1 MKAIATLRSWVR
13 RTARRSTFERE
24 MDEELRFHLDSYA
37 DDLVRSGVPRA
48 EARRR
53 AAAEF
58 GGIEA
63 RKEDCR
69 QAIGLRLLDDLGNDL
84 RYATRQLKRSPA
96 FTAVAVISL
105 ALGIGAN
112 TAIFSLMEAALWKSV
127 RVSEPQQL
135 RLFSWV
141 SGPRA
146 VMNSSSGNWSRSAAG
161 SRASTS
167 FSYPIYD
174 AFRQGSPNFESVFAF
189 KTIGRVT
196 AVIDGGAELAAAQ
209 LVSEN
214 FFASLGVTPRFGRPI
229 TADDNTRD
237 GGETVAVISDG
248 FWARRFGRDPSA
260 VGRTIRVNEVPVTI
274 VGVNAAG
281 FDGVEP
287 SERPDLF
294 MPLEKQPLVFP
305 MRRGPSESLLDNPDY
320 WWLQIMGRLKPE
332 VGDTAAQTALDAALQ
347 QAVRATLPERMH
359 RDQPRFRLLPG
370 ARGQD
375 NLREEFARPLM
386 VLGAL
391 VGLVLLIACANV
403 ATLLLARA
411 AARRRELGLRLALG
425 ASRGRIGRQLLTEG
439 LALGCGGG
447 ALGLALGYGVRDAI
461 PSLLVPSWQIE
472 LQLQADFDLRVVA
485 LAIGMT
491 LATSIGFSLAPIWQT
506 VRGDVN
512 PTLKDGGRSAIAAN
526 PLRARSLVVL
536 QVVVSV
542 VLLVGAGLFVRTLWN
557 LRSVDIGFRPER
569 IVLFT
574 VDPPRAKYAGSARK
588 GLFAKLHEAI
598 AALPGVE
605 SASLSES
612 PLVAG
617 GSSRTRVGP
626 DGRPPGPNDEASV
639 NDVGARFFE
648 TMGIPI
654 VAGRSFDA
662 HDREGAPP
670 VTVVSERFVK
680 EFFAGQN
687 PIGRMVRNN
696 DILYRIVG
704 VCGDV
709 RFTRARLPAPPLFY
723 RPFTQAANEPGSLTF
738 EVRTALDGTAIVN
751 SVRQAVRSIDRD
763 LPIYNLR
770 TQRAQIDA
778 TIARE
783 RLFVM
788 LTVAF
793 GGLALVLSATGIYG
807 TVAHSVARRTSEIGI
822 RLALGADPGRVR
834 LMVLREASS
843 PAAAGAVIGLA
854 AAAVLT
860 RYVQAMLF
868 GVTPLDPL
876 TLSAAAAIMLGVA
889 MLSGWLPARRASR
902 LDPIVAL
909 RHD

>member
-1 MKAIATLRSWVR
+1 
-13 RTARRSTFERE
+13 
-24 MDEELRFHLDSYA
+24 MDEELRFHIDSYA
-37 DDLVRSGVPRA
+37 DDLMRSGVPPA

-69 QAIGLRLLDDLGNDL
+69 QSIGLRLVDDLCNDL
-84 RYATRQLKRSPA
+84 RYALRQLRRSPG
-96 FTAVAVISL
+96 FTAVAMISL

-112 TAIFSLMEAALWKSV
+112 TAILSLMEAALWKPV
-127 RVSEPQQL
+127 RVSEPQEL

-146 VMNSSSGNWSRSAAG
+146 VMNSSWGNWSRSVAG
-161 SRASTS
+161 SHASTS
-167 FSYPIYD
+167 FSHPVFE
-174 AFRQGSPNFESVFAF
+174 ALRQPSPGFASVFAF

-196 AVIDGGAELAAAQ
+196 AVIDGDAELAAAQ
-209 LVSEN
+209 LVSAN
-214 FFASLGVTPRFGRPI
+214 FFTSLGVTPRLGRPI
-229 TADDNTRD
+229 TDSDDTRS

-248 FWARRFGRDPSA
+248 FWARRFGRNPSA
-260 VGRTIRVNEVPVTI
+260 VGRKIRVNEVPVTI
-274 VGVNAAG
+274 VGVNAAS

-287 SERPDLF
+287 SERPDVF
-294 MPLEKQPLVFP
+294 MPLEKQPLIFP
-305 MRRGPSESLLDNPDY
+305 MRRGPSGSLLDNPDY
-320 WWLQIMGRLKPE
+320 WWLQIMGRLKPN
-332 VGDTAAQTALDAALQ
+332 VSDTSAQTALDAALQ
-347 QAVRATLPERMH
+347 QAVRATLPDRAN
-359 RDQPRFRLLPG
+359 RDQPRFRLLAG
-370 ARGQD
+370 SRGQD
-375 NLREEFARPLM
+375 NLREEFGRPLI

-425 ASRGRIGRQLLTEG
+425 AGRGRIARQLLTEG
-439 LALGCGGG
+439 LALGLGGG

-461 PSLLVPSWQIE
+461 PNLLVPSWLAE
-472 LQLQADFDLRVVA
+472 LQLRAAFDLRVVA
-485 LAIGMT
+485 LAIAVT
-491 LATSIGFSLAPIWQT
+491 LATSIGFSLAPIWQA

-512 PTLKDGGRSAIAAN
+512 PALKDGGRTAIVGY

-536 QVVVSV
+536 QVVVSM

-557 LRSVDIGFRPER
+557 LRSVDIGIRPER

-574 VDPPRAKYAGSARK
+574 IDPPRAKYAGEARK
-588 GLFAKLHEAI
+588 KLFAQLHEAI
-598 AALPGVE
+598 AALPAVE

-626 DGRPPGPNDEASV
+626 DGRLPGPNDEAWV

-654 VAGRSFDA
+654 VAGRSFDE
-662 HDREGAPP
+662 HDREGSPP

-696 DILYRIVG
+696 NILYQIVG

-709 RFTRARLPAPPLFY
+709 RFNRARAPVPPLFY
-723 RPFTQAANEPGSLTF
+723 RHFTQAANDPGSLTF
-738 EVRTALDGTAIVN
+738 EVRTAMEGTAIVN
-751 SVRQAVRSIDRD
+751 SARQAVRTIDRD
-763 LPIYNLR
+763 LPIFNVR
-770 TQRAQIDA
+770 TQTAQIDA

-783 RLFVM
+783 RLFVT
-788 LTVAF
+788 LTLAF
-793 GGLALVLSATGIYG
+793 GALALVLAAIGIYG

-822 RLALGADPGRVR
+822 RLALGADRREVR

-843 PAAAGAVIGLA
+843 PAALGALIGLVTA
-854 AAAVLT
+854 AFLT
-860 RYVQAMLF
+860 RYVEAMLF
-868 GVTPLDPL
+868 GVTPLDPF
-876 TLSAAAAIMLGVA
+876 TLVSAVGIVLAAAILA
-889 MLSGWLPARRASR
+889 GWRPARRASR
-902 LDPIVAL
+902 LDPMMAL
-909 RHD
+909 RHE